1 MRYNTGEGAG
11 KKEFEVVERMSFIA
25 TFTGGVHM

>member
-11 KKEFEVVERMSFIA
+11 KKEFEVVEGMSYVNIHWRG
-25 TFTGGVHM
+25 T